1 MADRNGRK
9 SDPGRGKL
17 PRDVRGGANGLSAV
31 LPPLLTYIFLTLG
44 SGLLPS
50 GHALAQIE
58 GARVYFPVPQGTNVF
73 SFGYGKV
80 NQCSQTKDA
89 GSSPW
94 NGGLAYRGYFL
105 PSERLD
111 AFPVS
116 PTAGCSA
123 GSVIADPKSTSLN
136 PVINAWSGSHFSDS
150 CLGFRGGFI
159 EPVLNP
165 DEMVKYRRGF
175 QPYGPAGAYLPRGQY
190 DRSKPLN
197 LGDKGQAVR
206 FGVPMVMPFGNP
218 TQPATCRWLVSGR
231 IKRGRSRSSTV
242 TPNPT
247 CPWDCGKIRICFC
260 LRVTPVP
267 GLRSGTRSRNGFRQF
282 TALDTAMASSACTST
297 FIPTPRTS
305 CVPRNLAFPQ
315 KNVSCVASVCG
326 NGGWWS
332 PTCLCWPE
340 IGTSMS
346 VASTQAAITVPSSVY
361 QLGLL

>member
-1 MADRNGRK
+1 
-9 SDPGRGKL
+9 
-17 PRDVRGGANGLSAV
+17 
-31 LPPLLTYIFLTLG
+31 
-44 SGLLPS
+44 
-50 GHALAQIE
+50 
-58 GARVYFPVPQGTNVF
+58 VYFPVPQGTNVF

-80 NQCSQTKDA
+80 NECSQTKDA

-116 PTAGCSA
+116 PTAGCRA

-136 PVINAWSGSHFSDS
+136 PVINASSGSHFSDS

-218 TQPATCRWLVSGR
+218 TQPATCPWLVSGR
-231 IKRGRSRSSTV
+231 IKRG
-242 TPNPT
+242 
-247 CPWDCGKIRICFC
+247 
-260 LRVTPVP
+260 
-267 GLRSGTRSRNGFRQF
+267 GTRSRDGFRQF

>member
-9 SDPGRGKL
+9 SDTGRGKL

-31 LPPLLTYIFLTLG
+31 LPPLWINIFLTLG
-44 SGLLPS
+44 IGLLSS

-58 GARVYFPVPQGTNVF
+58 GARVYFPAPQGTNVF

-89 GSSPW
+89 SSSPW

-136 PVINAWSGSHFSDS
+136 PVINASSGSHFSDS

-175 QPYGPAGAYLPRGQY
+175 QPFNVRGFNPGGNHGSFFRLSTRATLMFSGGNGTGIPRGLLIERPY
-190 DRSKPLN
+190 DTLSFVPTL
-197 LGDKGQAVR
+197 LALTGQLKGQDSLPSPSESRFRRFPGAVIEE
-206 FGVPMVMPFGNP
+206 
-218 TQPATCRWLVSGR
+218 L
-231 IKRGRSRSSTV
+231 
-242 TPNPT
+242 
-247 CPWDCGKIRICFC
+247 
-260 LRVTPVP
+260 
-267 GLRSGTRSRNGFRQF
+267 
-282 TALDTAMASSACTST
+282 
-297 FIPTPRTS
+297 
-305 CVPRNLAFPQ
+305 FP
-315 KNVSCVASVCG
+315 
-326 NGGWWS
+326 
-332 PTCLCWPE
+332 
-340 IGTSMS
+340 
-346 VASTQAAITVPSSVY
+346 
-361 QLGLL
+361 